1 MLPGTDKAGAMQAAE
16 RLRQA
21 VEAVIVENGGEPLRK
36 TVSVGVVRVD
46 PNEHINAALARADR
60 ALYMAKSA
68 GRNRIEHGDEILK
81 CA

>member
-1 MLPGTDKAGAMQAAE
+1 MVVD
-16 RLRQA
+16 
-21 VEAVIVENGGEPLRK
+21 NDGEPFRM
-36 TVSVGVVRVD
+36 TVSIGVVLVD

-68 GRNRIEHGDEILK
+68 GRNQIEIGDAILR